1 MICLIET
8 CKQNSS
14 IIRII
19 DDGCSIRKG
28 RKGDYIFFKTGRMK
42 KPSFFDITK
51 FTGDYVN
58 GDIDE
63 LKSWIKEVHNVKL
76 HT

>member
-1 MICLIET
+1 MNCLGLLEERG
-8 CKQNSS
+8 KS
-14 IIRII
+14 
-19 DDGCSIRKG
+19 K
-28 RKGDYIFFKTGRMK
+28 FK

-63 LKSWIKEVHNVKL
+63 LKTWIKEVHNIKL